1 MQRVRISLPQAIF
14 ALVVGVSLPLIV
26 LATLLMWQLI
36 NAERNAVSGGHL
48 AAARTL
54 AALVENEVE
63 THVALATSL
72 ASSQAL
78 RRGDL
83 AGFHAEAAAVAE
95 RMPTT
100 WIVLADARGRTIL
113 STRQPFGGPLDPREI
128 TIEAAGRT
136 PDLQRWDVSD
146 LIADPLSGQLTTLLL
161 FPFGEAEATRF
172 TLAVAM
178 QPAGFL
184 KLIENKFGADAAVA
198 ILDRQR
204 RFVARIPDH
213 ANRLGVLAAQTWRQ
227 AIEQTPVEGTAESIT
242 LEGVR
247 SLTSYTATR
256 FGWVTG
262 LSYPLD
268 VLYAPVRR
276 QIWTM
281 GVIGAGLLA
290 IAMLI
295 AALLS
300 QQIAQEVRTV
310 AHQAA
315 RLADAEV
322 VPRERF
328 HLREV
333 QTLNGA
339 LADASQ
345 TLHLR
350 LDELKNARVHQSFLL
365 RELAHR
371 LKNLLTVVNSMVR
384 QTARSA
390 SSTTDLVAKLGDRV
404 QGLAIGID
412 LLVNQQWQSAPLGA
426 LIAKQLAPFCPAEH
440 RLTAAGPAVELSP
453 DLTQSVGLALHEM
466 ATNAVKY
473 GAWSNDRGT
482 IRIAWE
488 VESDGREQVLLL
500 TWHEL
505 NGPVVTASPGRG
517 FGQVVIAQA
526 AGRGDRA
533 RSHLEFVPE
542 GVRWHLTA
550 RLNQEQGFP
559 AHPAAASANST

>member
-1 MQRVRISLPQAIF
+1 MQRARISLPQAIF
-14 ALVVGVSLPLIV
+14 ALVVGISLPLIV

-83 AGFHAEAAAVAE
+83 AAFHAEAAAVAQ
-95 RMPTT
+95 RIPTT
-100 WIVLADARGRTIL
+100 WIVLADERGQTIL
-113 STRQPFGGPLDPREI
+113 STRQPFGSPLDLSEI
-128 TIEAAGRT
+128 AIGAAGR
-136 PDLQRWDVSD
+136 PLDLKRWDVSD
-146 LIADPLSGQLTTLLL
+146 LVADPVSGQLTTLLL
-161 FPFGEAEATRF
+161 FPLGDAETTRF

-178 QPAGFL
+178 QPASFL
-184 KLIENKFGADAAVA
+184 NLIQNKFGPDAAVA

-213 ANRLGVLAAQTWRQ
+213 ANRLGAFAAPTWRQ
-227 AIEQTPVEGTAESIT
+227 AIEQSPVEGTAESIT

-256 FGWVTG
+256 FKWVAG

-300 QQIAQEVRTV
+300 QQISAEVRAV
-310 AHQAA
+310 SRQAS

-322 VPRERF
+322 VPRESF

-333 QTLNGA
+333 QTLNSA

-350 LDELKNARVHQSFLL
+350 LDELKSARLHQSFLL

-412 LLVNQQWQSAPLGA
+412 LLVNQQWQSAPLKT

-440 RLTAAGPAVELSP
+440 RLTADGPAVDLSP
-453 DLTQSVGLALHEM
+453 DLTQSLGLALHEM

-482 IRIAWE
+482 IRVSWE
-488 VESDGREQVLLL
+488 VANVDREQILSL
-500 TWHEL
+500 TWSEM
-505 NGPVVTASPGRG
+505 NGPEVKASPGRG

-526 AGRGDRA
+526 AGRGNRA
-533 RSHLEFVPE
+533 RSHLEFEPD
-542 GVRWHLTA
+542 GVRWHLSA
-550 RLNQEQGFP
+550 RLDQEQGFP
-559 AHPAAASANST
+559 AHPAAAPATST